1 MLKINIGHSRKIGEP
16 NFGSRGASVHFE
28 VEVDHGLAEQPQAL
42 RQKIRELFV
51 QAQAAVRDELH
62 GPETNGT
69 QRPATNGHQRPA
81 TNGHQLPA
89 TNGHQRPQRMAT
101 SSQVR
106 AIHAIANRQRMNL
119 SELLQEL
126 GIGRLEELSIGS
138 ASELIDRLKST
149 QSVGGDAC

>member
-16 NFGSRGASVHFE
+16 NYGSRGASVHFE

-51 QAQAAVRDELH
+51 QAQAAVREELH

-69 QRPATNGHQRPA
+69 QRPATNGHQ
-81 TNGHQLPA
+81 QPA
-89 TNGHQRPQRMAT
+89 TNGHQRPQRVAT
-101 SSQVR
+101 SSQLR
-106 AIHAIANRQRMNL
+106 AIHAIANRQRTNL

-126 GIGRLEELSIGS
+126 GIGRLEELSIS
-138 ASELIDRLKST
+138 AASDLIDRLKSAAGA
-149 QSVGGDAC
+149 GGSAAC

>member
-1 MLKINIGHSRKIGEP
+1 MLKINIQHSRKIGLP
-16 NFGSRGASVHFE
+16 NYGSKGASVHFE

-51 QAQAAVRDELH
+51 QAQAAVREELH

-69 QRPATNGHQRPA
+69 QRPATNGHQ
-81 TNGHQLPA
+81 QPA

-106 AIHAIANRQRMNL
+106 AIHAIANRQRANL
-119 SELLQEL
+119 SELLTEI
-126 GIGRLEELSIGS
+126 GIGRLEELSIS
-138 ASELIDRLKST
+138 AASDLIDRLKSAAGA
-149 QSVGGDAC
+149 GGSAAC

>member
-51 QAQAAVRDELH
+51 QAQAAVREELH
-62 GPETNGT
+62 APETNGT

-81 TNGHQLPA
+81 TNGHQLP
-89 TNGHQRPQRMAT
+89 QRMAT

-106 AIHAIANRQRMNL
+106 AIHAIANRQRTNL

-149 QSVGGDAC
+149 PSVGGDAC

>member
-16 NFGSRGASVHFE
+16 NYGSRGASVHFE

-51 QAQAAVRDELH
+51 QAQAAVREELH

-69 QRPATNGHQRPA
+69 QR
-81 TNGHQLPA
+81 PA

-106 AIHAIANRQRMNL
+106 AIHAIANRQRANL

-126 GIGRLEELSIGS
+126 GIGRLEELSIS
-138 ASELIDRLKST
+138 AASDLIDRLKSA
-149 QSVGGDAC
+149 SGAGGSAAC

>member
-1 MLKINIGHSRKIGEP
+1 MLKINIGHSRKVGEP
-16 NFGSRGASVHFE
+16 NYGSRGASVHFE
-28 VEVDHGLAEQPQAL
+28 VEVDHGLVEQPQAL

-51 QAQAAVRDELH
+51 QAQAAVREELH

-81 TNGHQLPA
+81 TNGHQLP
-89 TNGHQRPQRMAT
+89 QRMAT

-106 AIHAIANRQRMNL
+106 AIHAIANRQRTNL

>member
-1 MLKINIGHSRKIGEP
+1 MLKINIGHNRKIGEP
-16 NFGSRGASVHFE
+16 NYGSRGASVHFE
-28 VEVDHGLAEQPQAL
+28 VEVDHGLVEQPQAL

-51 QAQAAVRDELH
+51 QAQAAVREELH

-81 TNGHQLPA
+81 TNGHQLP
-89 TNGHQRPQRMAT
+89 QRMAT

-106 AIHAIANRQRMNL
+106 AIHAIANRQRTNL

-126 GIGRLEELSIGS
+126 GIGRLEELSIS
-138 ASELIDRLKST
+138 AASDLIDRLKSAAGA
-149 QSVGGDAC
+149 GGSAAC

>member
-1 MLKINIGHSRKIGEP
+1 MLTINIGHSRKIGEP
-16 NFGSRGASVHFE
+16 NYGSRGASVHFE
-28 VEVDHGLAEQPQAL
+28 VEVDHGLVEQPQAL

-51 QAQAAVRDELH
+51 QAQAAVREELH

-69 QRPATNGHQRPA
+69 QRPATNGHQR
-81 TNGHQLPA
+81 PA

-106 AIHAIANRQRMNL
+106 AIHAIANRQRTNL

-126 GIGRLEELSIGS
+126 GIGRLEELSIS
-138 ASELIDRLKST
+138 AASDLIDRLKSAAGA
-149 QSVGGDAC
+149 GGSAAC

>member
-1 MLKINIGHSRKIGEP
+1 MLKINIGHSRKVGEP
-16 NFGSRGASVHFE
+16 NYGSRGASVHFE
-28 VEVDHGLAEQPQAL
+28 VEVDHGLVEQPQAL

-51 QAQAAVRDELH
+51 QAQAAVREELH
-62 GPETNGT
+62 APETNGT

-81 TNGHQLPA
+81 TNGHQLP
-89 TNGHQRPQRMAT
+89 QRMAT

-106 AIHAIANRQRMNL
+106 AIHAIANRQRTNL

-149 QSVGGDAC
+149 PSVGGDAC